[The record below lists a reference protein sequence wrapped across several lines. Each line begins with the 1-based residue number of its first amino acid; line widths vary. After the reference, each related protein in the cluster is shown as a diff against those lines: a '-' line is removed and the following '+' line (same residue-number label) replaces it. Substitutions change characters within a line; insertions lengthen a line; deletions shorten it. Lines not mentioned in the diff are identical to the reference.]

1 MYIGEFGDVGNG
13 SCSDYNTKLLLYSF
27 LVVVLVV
34 VVVVV
39 AFFFG
44 ARTLLTIGLPV

>member
-13 SCSDYNTKLLLYSF
+13 SCGDYNTKLLLYSF

-34 VVVVV
+34 VVVV
-39 AFFFG
+39 AFFSVRAHF
-44 ARTLLTIGLPV
+44 

>member
-1 MYIGEFGDVGNG
+1 VYIGEFGDVGNG

-34 VVVVV
+34 VVV

>member
-34 VVVVV
+34 VVV

>member
-34 VVVVV
+34 VVVV